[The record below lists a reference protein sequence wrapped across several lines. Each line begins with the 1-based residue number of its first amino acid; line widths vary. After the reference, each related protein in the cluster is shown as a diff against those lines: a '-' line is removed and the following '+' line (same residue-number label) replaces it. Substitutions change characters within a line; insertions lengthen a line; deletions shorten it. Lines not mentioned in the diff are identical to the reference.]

1 MWHLKYNTLNFQHK
15 YNYSSH
21 SYLCQ
26 QAGKADVRVRLLVEG
41 NDVRVLLEPVHVD
54 TYNDGQGNEVAIEKA
69 RKKASKADLKKI
81 KKAVAAKRKAGE
93 ECYTDEELENAGF
106 LAEY

>member
-1 MWHLKYNTLNFQHK
+1 MSLRARGFRSEDRAFPRTTA
-15 YNYSSH
+15 SSRPIKEP
-21 SYLCQ
+21 
-26 QAGKADVRVRLLVEG
+26 AKAAKQE
-41 NDVRVLLEPVHVD
+41 D
-54 TYNDGQGNEVAIEKA
+54 TYIDGQGKEVAIDKA

>member
-1 MWHLKYNTLNFQHK
+1 MCGRELARASAPKEASA
-15 YNYSSH
+15 SSFA
-21 SYLCQ
+21 
-26 QAGKADVRVRLLVEG
+26 AGDR
-41 NDVRVLLEPVHVD
+41 LEPAVEALLR
-54 TYNDGQGNEVAIEKA
+54 GNKVSIYKA
-69 RKKASKADLKKI
+69 FNKASKADFKKI

>member
-1 MWHLKYNTLNFQHK
+1 MCGQELARASAPKEASA
-15 YNYSSH
+15 SSF
-21 SYLCQ
+21 
-26 QAGKADVRVRLLVEG
+26 AEGDLLDPAVEA
-41 NDVRVLLEPVHVD
+41 LLR
-54 TYNDGQGNEVAIEKA
+54 GNEVVDMA

-106 LAEY
+106 LAEC